1 MTRADIIL
9 AAQIPM
15 DVMWLDI
22 EYSKQH
28 MYMIWDEVTFPDPE
42 RMIQGLDDEGRKV
55 SQRAQPHRG
64 SHVAKPLSLARSSS
78 SSSTRTSSAQTTTSC
93 TRRPRS

>member
-1 MTRADIIL
+1 LTRADIIL

-55 SQRAQPHRG
+55 S
-64 SHVAKPLSLARSSS
+64 
-78 SSSTRTSSAQTTTSC
+78 
-93 TRRPRS
+93 

>member
-1 MTRADIIL
+1 MRLASRMWVRREERITLTRADIIL

-55 SQRAQPHRG
+55 S
-64 SHVAKPLSLARSSS
+64 
-78 SSSTRTSSAQTTTSC
+78 
-93 TRRPRS
+93 